1 MLMFQEWD
9 KGRKFGVK
17 NGPKHFTYYRMLS
30 CHTQALIVSSF
41 LYKKEDIRLTEVPMS
56 VNLIQENIK
65 RLLLILRM
73 QHG

>member
-17 NGPKHFTYYRMLS
+17 NGPKYFTYYRRMLS

-41 LYKKEDIRLTEVPMS
+41 LYKKEDNP
-56 VNLIQENIK
+56 
-65 RLLLILRM
+65 
-73 QHG
+73 